1 MGPKKI
7 RHLFSTQFLIICFLK
22 KTSNIYII
30 DSADSIFF
38 SKESSELKPLET
50 KYVHTL
56 MIFFQIWLKMDLIK
70 VYRFGMSLISL
81 LMYIAD
87 VGSDIWVG
95 IDLILRCQYYHGIGV
110 LSLVFLTGFLA
121 GLLSLLNEISEGTL
135 AKEDILKALVYP
147 IWFVPKTLWALL
159 QDMIKLNDDTRNTA
173 KM

>member
-1 MGPKKI
+1 MDKI
-7 RHLFSTQFLIICFLK
+7 KI
-22 KTSNIYII
+22 
-30 DSADSIFF
+30 
-38 SKESSELKPLET
+38 
-50 KYVHTL
+50 
-56 MIFFQIWLKMDLIK
+56 
-70 VYRFGMSLISL
+70 YRFCMSLLSL

-135 AKEDILKALVYP
+135 AKEDVLKALVYP